1 MRLLVCFGFLFLAI
15 TCQSQG
21 PNTPLVLSNISEQN
35 GLSDDHVRCV
45 LKDRD
50 HFIWIGTSD
59 GLNLMDGSTIKIFRH
74 KDGDS
79 SSLPS
84 SEIISLAEDSLNN
97 IIFIGTVRGLCWF
110 DKKKKTFTSAAPPA
124 SPYGASLDI
133 EGVVIGSG
141 EKNWC
146 ATDGGLFLFDKRE
159 KKFVPYYNSST
170 EEGTEPRY
178 SNKITCMTTDG
189 KGLLWICT
197 NDGLWSFDTKSA
209 TFRKVIH
216 KNNDPNYHPLC
227 LYACIDHEQNVWAGF
242 WNTGLKKYDPRTGR
256 VTSLEQKTTT
266 DHTISCIN
274 EIKQADGSYVLW
286 VNGELAAFD
295 ENTNSYF
302 NFQQPLSGKKLPLL
316 NPLYQSPD
324 GWVWL
329 GSNNGLYIY
338 NPQRQL
344 FRHFLFKSSITSQG
358 ISFHNYKNGV
368 LAGAENDNF
377 LKWMDSNG
385 NLVRNY
391 SFLGPHSTLLCI
403 QEDLPGDIWIGTT
416 DGILH
421 ADLSSGNKKWFN
433 HKDGDTTTIP
443 RNFITC
449 LFIDSKRRLW
459 VFPWREGIW
468 QMDKQTGKCQRLLE
482 GFIPQVNGT
491 KRLLIIDVAEDENGN
506 LWMCDLDEGIIFYN
520 AKTGEFSKPFEKTLG
535 TRYGTNRIFIRN
547 GTAYSFISNAILKWD
562 VNSAVVQKINLPPEM
577 DKGLTDMYPDKTGNW
592 WMTSRNGLIVFNE
605 KENVFNRFTVADGLV
620 QNDINGTL
628 LCTSNGKML
637 IGAPGYF
644 TSFDPLALV
653 PSSANKQ
660 KTSITGLL
668 INNKPYE
675 WGSKGPVYLSY
686 RENNVVIKWALP
698 DYGNPFR
705 NQYYVKLKGIDDD
718 WRYVGNTGEVQYANL
733 SPGNYSIQLK
743 ATTAN
748 GVASQ
753 NINDLQFIIQPP
765 LWKRAW
771 FIALLSVVLITA
783 FIFVV
788 RYISQRN
795 LKEKLLR
802 LEREQ
807 AIEKERNRI
816 SRDMHDDLGS
826 GLTKIAIMSEVV
838 KKQFHDPEKAKQQL
852 ENISESSRELVDNLQ
867 DIIWVL
873 NPKND
878 TLESLA
884 AYIREYA
891 LKFFE
896 PFEVNVQFN
905 YPKAFDNTR
914 LSEETRRNIFLAVK
928 ESFNNI
934 AKHAWCN
941 NVFVT
946 VSHAGTFVRLE
957 IKDDGRG
964 FETGTTRQFGN
975 GLNNMKNRIEQV
987 GGVYT
992 IESTKG
998 EGTKTGIEIPA
1009 V

>member
-1 MRLLVCFGFLFLAI
+1 
-15 TCQSQG
+15 
-21 PNTPLVLSNISEQN
+21 
-35 GLSDDHVRCV
+35 
-45 LKDRD
+45 
-50 HFIWIGTSD
+50 
-59 GLNLMDGSTIKIFRH
+59 
-74 KDGDS
+74 
-79 SSLPS
+79 
-84 SEIISLAEDSLNN
+84 
-97 IIFIGTVRGLCWF
+97 
-110 DKKKKTFTSAAPPA
+110 
-124 SPYGASLDI
+124 
-133 EGVVIGSG
+133 
-141 EKNWC
+141 
-146 ATDGGLFLFDKRE
+146 
-159 KKFVPYYNSST
+159 
-170 EEGTEPRY
+170 
-178 SNKITCMTTDG
+178 
-189 KGLLWICT
+189 
-197 NDGLWSFDTKSA
+197 
-209 TFRKVIH
+209 
-216 KNNDPNYHPLC
+216 
-227 LYACIDHEQNVWAGF
+227 
-242 WNTGLKKYDPRTGR
+242 
-256 VTSLEQKTTT
+256 
-266 DHTISCIN
+266 
-274 EIKQADGSYVLW
+274 
-286 VNGELAAFD
+286 
-295 ENTNSYF
+295 
-302 NFQQPLSGKKLPLL
+302 
-316 NPLYQSPD
+316 
-324 GWVWL
+324 
-329 GSNNGLYIY
+329 
-338 NPQRQL
+338 
-344 FRHFLFKSSITSQG
+344 
-358 ISFHNYKNGV
+358 
-368 LAGAENDNF
+368 
-377 LKWMDSNG
+377 
-385 NLVRNY
+385 
-391 SFLGPHSTLLCI
+391 
-403 QEDLPGDIWIGTT
+403 
-416 DGILH
+416 
-421 ADLSSGNKKWFN
+421 
-433 HKDGDTTTIP
+433 
-443 RNFITC
+443 
-449 LFIDSKRRLW
+449 
-459 VFPWREGIW
+459 
-468 QMDKQTGKCQRLLE
+468 
-482 GFIPQVNGT
+482 
-491 KRLLIIDVAEDENGN
+491 LLIIDVAEDENGN

-535 TRYGTNRIFIRN
+535 ARYGTNRIFIRN
-547 GTAYSFISNAILKWD
+547 RIAYSFISDAILKWNVD
-562 VNSAVVQKINLPPEM
+562 SAVVQKINLPPEM
-577 DKGLTDMYPDKTGNW
+577 DKGLTDMYPDKMGNW

-620 QNDINGTL
+620 QNDVNGTL
-628 LCTSNGKML
+628 FCTGNGKML

-644 TSFDPLALV
+644 TFFDPLALI

-675 WGSKGPVYLSY
+675 WSSKEPVFLSY

-705 NQYYVKLKGIDDD
+705 NQYYIKLKGIDDD

-753 NINDLQFIIQPP
+753 NINDLQFVIQPP

-771 FIALLSVVLITA
+771 FIALLSAVLVTA

-807 AIEKERNRI
+807 AVEKERNRI

-896 PFEVNVQFN
+896 PFEVKVHFN
-905 YPKAFDNTR
+905 YPQAFDNTR
-914 LSEETRRNIFLAVK
+914 LSEETRRNIFLAIK

-946 VSHAGTFVRLE
+946 INHTSTFVRLE

-964 FETGTTRQFGN
+964 FETGTRRQFGN

-992 IESTKG
+992 IESGKG
-998 EGTKTGIEIPA
+998 RGTKTGIEIPA
-1009 V
+1009 M